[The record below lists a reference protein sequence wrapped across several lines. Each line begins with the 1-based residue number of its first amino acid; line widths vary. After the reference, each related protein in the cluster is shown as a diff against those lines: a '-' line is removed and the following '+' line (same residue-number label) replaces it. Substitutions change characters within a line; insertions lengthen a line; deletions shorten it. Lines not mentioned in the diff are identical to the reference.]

1 LPGRIPCNSTAMR
14 HQGRITTWKD
24 DKGFGFITP
33 NGSREQVFVH
43 IRAFAH
49 AGRRPMGGELVTFEL
64 TVGLGVPVTARATPP

>member
-1 LPGRIPCNSTAMR
+1 MR